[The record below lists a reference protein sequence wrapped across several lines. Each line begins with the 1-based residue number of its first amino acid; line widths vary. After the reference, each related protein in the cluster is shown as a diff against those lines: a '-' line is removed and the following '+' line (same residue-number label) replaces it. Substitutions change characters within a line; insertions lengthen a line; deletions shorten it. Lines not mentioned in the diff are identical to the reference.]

1 MTRHTICAL
10 ASPPGGAIVVIR
22 LSGESTFQTLDKV
35 FSKNIADVPANTLHY
50 GQIVDPTVNDSESE
64 RRVVDDVIVSIYR
77 APHSYTGEDSA
88 EISCHGS
95 RYIAQRILQLLID
108 NGAQQAQ
115 PGEFTQRAFLNGKM
129 DLSQAEA
136 VADLIASNNAA
147 THRMAISQ
155 LRGGFSHELNEL
167 REQLLHMTSLLELEL
182 DFSDQD
188 VEFANRTTLLN
199 LATAISQHI
208 KQLTDSFRTGNAL
221 KNGVPVAIIGAP
233 NVGKSTLLNTLLH
246 DDRAIVS
253 EIQGTTRDLIED
265 TIQIQGIT
273 FRFIDT
279 AGIRRT
285 KDHIEK
291 MGIERSMQAAERA
304 QIVILLS
311 EPNVPFPDLR
321 LTQKK
326 PLLHV
331 INKCDQTLPSS
342 SFLFHRDTPSQYI
355 HISALTGD
363 GIQLLENA
371 LVREAAIPEIV
382 GNETIVT
389 NMRHYEALMHAQ
401 TNLQR
406 VLQGLGSKENHPDE
420 KCANPCRWNSGIDRI
435 GYGQLDH
442 TETHE
447 GIKCGIV
454 SEKSDDIAI
463 PLPVI

>member
-1 MTRHTICAL
+1 MTHHTICAL
-10 ASPPGGAIVVIR
+10 ASPPGGAIAVIR

-50 GQIVDPTVNDSESE
+50 GQIVDPTVKDSESE

-129 DLSQAEA
+129 DLSQEEA

-326 PLLHV
+326 PILHV

-371 LVREAAIPEIV
+371 LVREAAIPEIA

-406 VLQGLGSKENHPDE
+406 VLQGLGSNENHPNTTLPADLIAE
-420 KCANPCRWNSGIDRI
+420 DLRLVLNDLAEITGGKITS
-435 GYGQLDH
+435 Q
-442 TETHE
+442 ETLNQIFSNFCV
-447 GIKCGIV
+447 GK
-454 SEKSDDIAI
+454 
-463 PLPVI
+463 

>member
-1 MTRHTICAL
+1 MTHHTICAL
-10 ASPPGGAIVVIR
+10 ASSPGGAIAVIR
-22 LSGESTFQTLDKV
+22 LSGEGTFQTLDKI
-35 FSKNIADVPANTLHY
+35 FSKKIADVPANTLHY
-50 GQIVDPTVNDSESE
+50 GQIVDTAIDEKEVE
-64 RRVVDDVIVSIYR
+64 RRIVDDVIVSIYR

-95 RYIAQRILQLLID
+95 RYIVQRILQLLID
-108 NGAQQAQ
+108 NGAQQAH

-136 VADLIASNNAA
+136 VADLIASNSAA
-147 THRMAISQ
+147 THRMAMSQ

-167 REQLLHMTSLLELEL
+167 REQLLHLTSLLELEL

-326 PLLHV
+326 PILHV

-371 LVREAAIPEIV
+371 LVREAAIPEIA

-406 VLQGLGSKENHPDE
+406 VLQGLGSKENHPNTTLPADLIAE
-420 KCANPCRWNSGIDRI
+420 DLRLVLNDLAEITGGKITS
-435 GYGQLDH
+435 Q
-442 TETHE
+442 ETLNQIFSNFCV
-447 GIKCGIV
+447 GK
-454 SEKSDDIAI
+454 
-463 PLPVI
+463 